1 MAKIDSKKDNGK
13 DAAKSEPASGISIRV
28 DKDKYQKARTA
39 SGTKSLN
46 NGDEVAV
53 ALEGLT
59 LGECQ
64 DLADSFIGDND
75 FRTRYAK
82 LNPGMQRMNIGNR
95 IRGAV
100 SKATV
105 TNDKGEVTTDGVAK
119 FNKAAK
125 PFITAAKTRR
135 GEAIK
140 AAAAKAAA
148 TKKAA

>member
-13 DAAKSEPASGISIRV
+13 DKDTATEPASGVSIRV
-28 DKDKYQKARTA
+28 DKDKYNKSRTA

-59 LGECQ
+59 LGETQ
-64 DLADSFIGDND
+64 DVADAFIGDND
-75 FRTRYAK
+75 FRTRYSK

-95 IRGAV
+95 LRGAV

-105 TNDKGEVTTDGVAK
+105 TDDKGNVTTDGVAK
-119 FNKAAK
+119 FNKAAGPIIK
-125 PFITAAKTRR
+125 AGKARRNAEVEAAKQ
-135 GEAIK
+135 
-140 AAAAKAAA
+140 
-148 TKKAA
+148 KKAA